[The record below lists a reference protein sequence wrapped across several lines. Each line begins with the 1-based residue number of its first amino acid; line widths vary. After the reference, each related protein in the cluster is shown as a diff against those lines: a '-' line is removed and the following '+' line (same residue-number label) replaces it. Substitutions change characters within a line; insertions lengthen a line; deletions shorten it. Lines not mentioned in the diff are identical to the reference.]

1 MQPPNWS
8 PWRSWGKCDL
18 GSVGSTTSQASWVR
32 ARAARLIEVIT
43 LIATT
48 TAHNTLNTKYGR
60 ACLGLRVDCT
70 KSHELWAGG
79 SLSRA
84 EEGNGDGGAGFRVP
98 EVEMILDIPLRLT
111 VLF

>member
-18 GSVGSTTSQASWVR
+18 GSVGSITSQAWVR
-32 ARAARLIEVIT
+32 AKAVRLIEVIT

-48 TAHNTLNTKYGR
+48 TAHNTLNTKCGR
-60 ACLGLRVDCT
+60 ACLGLKVDCT

-84 EEGNGDGGAGFRVP
+84 AEGDGDGGAGIQSLRGGDDFRH
-98 EVEMILDIPLRLT
+98 PLRLT